1 MTTILFVIS
10 IFYCV
15 YLNIRLK
22 DLEDDMNMCNYDRTE
37 LEVKIY
43 NKMMEIRKEIK
54 DSIKPK
60 KIEKS
65 RRRSTKRRSRI
76 PKA

>member
-1 MTTILFVIS
+1 MTTILFFIS

-43 NKMMEIRKEIK
+43 NKMMDIRTEIK